1 MQLVSC
7 ATSLGINNGFCEA
20 VSLCML
26 PSSDWRL
33 GGVMFFHTMTEWFSW
48 AWTCS
53 PNCSFFIWIYD
64 NLIGLRSGLF
74 PGQLDTNWTPARHHG
89 LNKHAHLSLIMLRL
103 EPWNFKMQFFRH
115 FLLEVISTINR
126 PSWNSWYNRQKNIF
140 YYANIFFSW
149 WNLL

>member
-74 PGQLDTNWTPARHHG
+74 PGQLDTNWTPAWHHG
-89 LNKHAHLSLIMLRL
+89 LNKQAHLSLIMLRL
-103 EPWNFKMQFFRH
+103 EPWNSKMQFFRH
-115 FLLEVISTINR
+115 FLLEVAILFRLSFLNDWI
-126 PSWNSWYNRQKNIF
+126 
-140 YYANIFFSW
+140 
-149 WNLL
+149 